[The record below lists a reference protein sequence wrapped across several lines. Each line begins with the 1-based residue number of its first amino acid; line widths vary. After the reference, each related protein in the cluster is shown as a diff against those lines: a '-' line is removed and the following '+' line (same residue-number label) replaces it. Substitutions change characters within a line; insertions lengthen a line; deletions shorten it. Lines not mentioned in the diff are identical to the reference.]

1 MDEHLIDK
9 ANILG
14 FSDGGN
20 IAMAFAII
28 KEPHTKLI
36 AENIPD
42 SKLVFVKGDHF
53 IANKNPKEFN
63 RIVLDFLK
71 RKTDIWST

>member
-1 MDEHLIDK
+1 LVFQMVETL
-9 ANILG
+9 LW
-14 FSDGGN
+14 F
-20 IAMAFAII
+20 FAII